1 MGKGASRKSFMSK
14 KQKKYR
20 GKDFIRQMIHH
31 DIDSGVND
39 GRLATRFPPEPNGYL
54 HIGHALSICIN
65 FGIANEFNGPCFLR
79 FDDTN
84 PAKESDEYVNAIMRD
99 VKWLGFDWGNNIA
112 HASDYFESIHES
124 ALELIEKNLAYVDSQ
139 TGEEIKKFR
148 GTLNSP
154 GTVSPYR
161 DRSIS
166 ENLGLFDRMK
176 NGEFENGEHVL
187 RAKIDMSSPNINLRD
202 PIIYRILHLDHQ
214 RTGKKW
220 CIYPMYDFAHTLSD
234 AIEGTTHSLCT
245 LEFEDHRPLY
255 EWFLDN
261 LDLPTR
267 PRQIEFSRLNVEHT
281 ITSKRKLAELIDS
294 GHVSGWDDPRM
305 PTISGLRKRGYPASA
320 VREFC
325 KRVGITKKDKSIEM
339 PLLESTVREELD
351 ASCNRVMAILNP
363 LKVTIDNFL
372 KDETEMLEARN
383 HPKNKE
389 MGSRDLPFGRN
400 ILIERDDFMENPDQ
414 DFYRLSPGS
423 EVRLRYAYIIK
434 CEEVIKDENGEIIEL
449 ICSYD
454 PETKSGVGTSTKKV
468 KSAIHWVSD
477 DHAIAGHVS
486 LFETL
491 YSDPNPDSDS
501 PINPDSK
508 IQMDQPAFERSLS
521 KAVIGT
527 RFQFE
532 RNGYFILDEIKDEKL
547 IFNRIVTLK
556 DTWAKIQNRKK

>member
-1 MGKGASRKSFMSK
+1 MNK
-14 KQKKYR
+14 KDKYR

-54 HIGHALSICIN
+54 HIGHALSIYIN
-65 FGIANEFNGPCFLR
+65 FGIAEEFDAPCYLR

-84 PAKESDEYVNAIMRD
+84 PAKESDEYVNSIMED
-99 VKWLGFDWGNNIA
+99 VKWLGFDWGNNLA
-112 HASDYFESIHES
+112 YASDYFESIHEF
-124 ALELIEKNLAYVDSQ
+124 AIELIEKDLAFVDSQ
-139 TGEEIKKFR
+139 TSEEIRNTR

-154 GTVSPYR
+154 GIESPYR
-161 DRSIS
+161 NRSVS
-166 ENLGLFDRMK
+166 ENLGLFNRMK

-202 PIIYRILHLDHQ
+202 PVIYRILNLEHQ
-214 RTGKKW
+214 RTGKTW

-261 LDLPTR
+261 LNLSTR

-281 ITSKRKLAELIDS
+281 ITSKRKLGELVDS
-294 GHVSGWDDPRM
+294 GDVSGWDDPRM

-320 VREFC
+320 LREFC

-339 PLLESTVREELD
+339 SLLESTVREELD
-351 ASCNRVMAILNP
+351 ATCNRVMAIMNP
-363 LKVTIDNFL
+363 LKVTIKNYPDGES
-372 KDETEMLEARN
+372 ETLEASN
-383 HPKNKE
+383 HPKKKE
-389 MGSRDLPFGRN
+389 MGSREMPFGKN
-400 ILIERDDFMENPDQ
+400 ILIEKDDFMESPDE
-414 DFYRLSPGS
+414 DFYRLSPGA

-434 CEEVIKDENGEIIEL
+434 CEEIIKDEDGEIIEL

-454 PETKSGVGTSTKKV
+454 PDTKSGVGKSKKKV
-468 KSAIHWVSD
+468 KSAIHWVSA
-477 DHAIAGHVS
+477 DHSITGKVR

-491 YSDPNPDSDS
+491 YSDPSPDSDS
-501 PINPDSK
+501 PLNPSSK
-508 IQMDQPAFERSLS
+508 LEIDEAQFEQSLS
-521 KAVIGT
+521 NAKIGS

-532 RNGYFILDEIKDEKL
+532 RSGYFILDEIEDEKL
-547 IFNRIVTLK
+547 SFNRIVTLK
-556 DTWAKIQNRKK
+556 DTWAKIQKKKK

>member
-1 MGKGASRKSFMSK
+1 MSK
-14 KQKKYR
+14 KEKYR

-31 DIDSGVND
+31 DIDSGIND

-65 FGIANEFNGPCFLR
+65 FGIAKEFDAPCYLR

-84 PAKESDEYVNAIMRD
+84 PAKESEEYVNSIMED
-99 VKWLGFDWGNNIA
+99 VKWLGFDWGNNLA
-112 HASDYFESIHES
+112 HASDYFGSIHEL
-124 ALELIEKNLAYVDSQ
+124 ALELIEKDLAYVDSQ
-139 TGEEIKKFR
+139 TSEELKNTR
-148 GTLNSP
+148 GTLNTP
-154 GTVSPYR
+154 GTKSPYR
-161 DRSIS
+161 DRSIA
-166 ENLGLFDRMK
+166 ENLGLFERMK

-202 PIIYRILHLDHQ
+202 PIIYRILHMDHQ
-214 RTGKKW
+214 KTGGEW

-234 AIEGTTHSLCT
+234 ALEGTTHSLCT

-261 LDLPTR
+261 LSLPTK

-294 GHVSGWDDPRM
+294 GHVEGWDDPRM

-320 VREFC
+320 IREFC
-325 KRVGITKKDKSIEM
+325 RRVGITKKDKSIEM
-339 PLLESTVREELD
+339 SLLESTVREQLD
-351 ASCNRVMAILNP
+351 ASCNRARAILKP
-363 LKVTIDNFL
+363 LKRTIKNYPEG
-372 KDETEMLEARN
+372 ETEILEAKN
-383 HPKNKE
+383 HPKNEE
-389 MGSRDLPFGRN
+389 MGSRELPFSQN
-400 ILIERDDFMENPDQ
+400 ILIEKDDFMENPDK
-414 DFYRLSPGS
+414 DFFRLSPGS

-434 CEEVIKDENGEIIEL
+434 CEEVIKNENNEIVEL

-454 PETKSGVGTSTKKV
+454 PDTKSGSGTSTKKV
-468 KSAIHWVSD
+468 KSAIHWVSEN
-477 DHAIAGHVS
+477 HSIGGKVN

-491 YSDPNPDSDS
+491 YTDQNPKSDSPLNPDS
-501 PINPDSK
+501 I
-508 IQMDQPAFERSLS
+508 IELDQPAYEQSLS
-521 KAVIGT
+521 KAKIGS

-532 RNGYFILDEIKDEKL
+532 RNGYFIVDQIEGDEL

-556 DTWAKIQNRKK
+556 DTWAKIQKKKK

>member
-1 MGKGASRKSFMSK
+1 MSNK
-14 KQKKYR
+14 NKYR

-54 HIGHALSICIN
+54 HIGHALSIFIN
-65 FGIANEFNGPCFLR
+65 FGIAEEFGAPCYLR

-84 PAKESDEYVNAIMRD
+84 PAKESEEYANSIMED
-99 VKWLGFDWGNNIA
+99 VKWLGFDWGDNLT
-112 HASDYFESIHES
+112 HASDYFEQIHEL
-124 ALELIEKNLAYVDSQ
+124 AIELIERDLAFVDSQ
-139 TGEEIKKFR
+139 TSEEIRNTR

-154 GTVSPYR
+154 GTESPYR
-161 DRSIS
+161 NRSVS

-202 PIIYRILHLDHQ
+202 PVIYRILNLEHQ
-214 RTGKKW
+214 KTGKSW

-261 LDLPTR
+261 LNLSTR

-281 ITSKRKLAELIDS
+281 ITSKRKLAELVDS
-294 GHVSGWDDPRM
+294 GNVSGWNDPRM
-305 PTISGLRKRGYPASA
+305 PTISGLRKRGYPASTI
-320 VREFC
+320 REFC

-339 PLLESTVREELD
+339 SLLESTVREELD
-351 ASCNRVMAILNP
+351 ASCNRAMAILNP
-363 LKVTIDNFL
+363 LKVTIKNYPDG
-372 KDETEMLEARN
+372 EAEMLEARN
-383 HPKNKE
+383 HPKKKE
-389 MGSRDLPFGRN
+389 MGSRQMPFGKN
-400 ILIERDDFMENPDQ
+400 ILIERDDFMETPDD
-414 DFYRLSPGS
+414 DFYRLSPGA

-434 CEEVIKDENGEIIEL
+434 CEEIIKDKDGQTIEL

-454 PETKSGVGTSTKKV
+454 PDTKSGVGTSKKKV
-468 KSAIHWVSD
+468 KSAIHWVSA
-477 DHAIAGHVS
+477 DHSISGTVS

-491 YSDPNPDSDS
+491 YTEPNPDSKS
-501 PINPDSK
+501 PLNPNSK
-508 IQMDQPAFERSLS
+508 IEIHEPAFEQSLS
-521 KAVIGT
+521 NAKIGT

-532 RNGYFILDEIKDEKL
+532 RSGYFILDEIIDEKPS
-547 IFNRIVTLK
+547 FNRIVTLK
-556 DTWAKIQNRKK
+556 DTWAKMQKKKK